1 MYDFMR
7 VHLCSVYSALEKYAN
22 LTSITLHIDDFI
34 TKKVNL
40 CIEIF
45 FSAESNFIQVIRVKS
60 FILNMPLIK
69 VIHNDKIFIFLYI
82 NPFLPFN
89 SDDFI

>member
-22 LTSITLHIDDFI
+22 LTSTTLHIDDFI

-60 FILNMPLIK
+60 LVLNV
-69 VIHNDKIFIFLYI
+69 VINK
-82 NPFLPFN
+82 
-89 SDDFI
+89 SDAL